1 MDLDEVK
8 STYPELLRK
17 YLFEGKE
24 EEALYGAYMLGKEC
38 FEAKIGIEDI
48 MNLHTQCLEEILKS
62 IPPSNIHDIV
72 LKSSNLLIEFS
83 IRFGLVCQDYF
94 KILQQTDE
102 KIRNAFFQAGE
113 ALTAGLNLQ
122 KMLSV
127 IIDVVRN
134 LIEAAGCAIIVLE
147 DDRVIIKTSEGLNDQ
162 NEIFKDFLFEAI
174 NEGKIKTVHDLREE
188 KSRILLEDGRE
199 IRSILAIP
207 LNLKGKI
214 IGALGICMTVTHH
227 FDEKDI
233 SLLTSFSYQAASAI
247 NNAFLFTELSH
258 HDSMIKALYDIDR
271 VITGSLELE
280 EILKSA
286 LSKALEV
293 TKTSAGGIYLLEKD
307 VDSLILKAHIGISR
321 ELSTALFRIKI
332 GQGVSGAAVKSG
344 KPVVLDIT
352 EYPSPELLSPLLND
366 GIVSIAG
373 VPLIAKE
380 KIVGAMTLADRRQRT
395 FSRDDLDLLNSIGSQ
410 IGVAIDNA
418 TLYNELEKHHKILT
432 TLYTI
437 ESVTSK
443 SLNLGEIFNVALSK
457 TLEAT
462 DTDAGTLY
470 SLDGG
475 VLHLEAFQGISPEF
489 KEKAAIRKMGEGIP
503 GIAAQSMKPI
513 TLSISQ
519 FPSPLLLPYVEN
531 FASFIGTPLMSK
543 GKVMGALALGTKK
556 KRTFVQ
562 DDLDLL
568 FSIGN
573 VIGIAIENAKL
584 YKEVK
589 DKAEHI
595 SALYRIA
602 QATKA
607 SLNIAEL
614 FDTMFVEM
622 RRILTF
628 DRTSINL
635 IKNEMVE
642 VFALAGEIEI
652 PELGK
657 GTRIP
662 LEKSST
668 MFIIDRRAGLARR
681 IEATPFYED
690 AILFEKGI
698 RSVIQVPLVSKG
710 ERIGV
715 LSLESCTPDI
725 YSRRDLD
732 LAQAIADQISTSLE
746 NVRLYEELK
755 QANLELERKL
765 KELEEFYEIAVGREL
780 RMVELKKE
788 IEELRKKIQMLEGN
802 V

>member
-1 MDLDEVK
+1 MDLDKVK
-8 STYPELLRK
+8 STYPKLLRK

-38 FEAKIGIEDI
+38 FEAKIAIEEVMNVHTHCLEDI
-48 MNLHTQCLEEILKS
+48 LKT
-62 IPPSNIHDIV
+62 IPPSSVHDVV

-94 KILQQTDE
+94 EILQQTDE
-102 KIRNAFFQAGE
+102 KIRHAFYQAGE
-113 ALTAGLNLQ
+113 ALTAGLDIQ

-127 IIDVVRN
+127 VVDIVKN
-134 LIEAAGCAIIVLE
+134 LIEAAGCAIMLLE
-147 DDRVIIKTSEGLNDQ
+147 EDRLVIKASEDLDEENK
-162 NEIFKDFLFEAI
+162 ICRDFLLETI
-174 NEGKIKTVHDLREE
+174 NKGKTRTVFDLREE
-188 KSRILLEDGRE
+188 KSHVFLKDGRE
-199 IRSILAIP
+199 IRSVLALP

-214 IGALGICMTVTHH
+214 IGALGIYLTVTHH

-233 SLLTSFSYQAASAI
+233 NLLTSFSYQAASAI
-247 NNAFLFTELSH
+247 DNAHLFTKLSR
-258 HDSMIKALYDIDR
+258 HDRMIKALYDIDR

-293 TKTSAGGIYLLEKD
+293 TETETGGIYLLEKD
-307 VDSLILKAHIGISR
+307 GDTLSLKAHIGISQ
-321 ELSTALFRIKI
+321 ELSTALARIKI
-332 GQGVSGAAVKSG
+332 GQGVSGTAVKSG

-352 EYPSPELLSPLLND
+352 EYPNPELLSPLLKD

-395 FSRDDLDLLNSIGSQ
+395 FSRDDLDLLTSIGSQ

-418 TLYNELEKHHKILT
+418 MLYNELEKHHKMLT
-432 TLYTI
+432 T
-437 ESVTSK
+437 
-443 SLNLGEIFNVALSK
+443 
-457 TLEAT
+457 
-462 DTDAGTLY
+462 
-470 SLDGG
+470 
-475 VLHLEAFQGISPEF
+475 
-489 KEKAAIRKMGEGIP
+489 
-503 GIAAQSMKPI
+503 
-513 TLSISQ
+513 
-519 FPSPLLLPYVEN
+519 
-531 FASFIGTPLMSK
+531 
-543 GKVMGALALGTKK
+543 
-556 KRTFVQ
+556 
-562 DDLDLL
+562 
-568 FSIGN
+568 
-573 VIGIAIENAKL
+573 L

-595 SALYRIA
+595 SALYGIA
-602 QATKA
+602 RAAKA
-607 SLNIAEL
+607 SLDIAEL
-614 FDTMFVEM
+614 FDAMVVEM
-622 RRILTF
+622 RAILSF

-642 VFALAGEIEI
+642 VFALAGKIEI
-652 PELGK
+652 PELGR

-662 LEKSST
+662 VEKSST
-668 MFIIDRRAGLARR
+668 MFIIDRREGLVRG

-715 LSLESCTPDI
+715 LSLESCTPAV

-732 LAQAIADQISTSLE
+732 LAQTIADQISTSLE

-755 QANLELERKL
+755 QANLELEKRL
-765 KELEEFYEIAVGREL
+765 KELEEFQTLAVGREL
-780 RMVELKKE
+780 KMVELKRRIRN
-788 IEELRKKIQMLEGN
+788 IEGK
-802 V
+802 

>member
-48 MNLHTQCLEEILKS
+48 MDLHTRCLEEILRTL
-62 IPPSNIHDIV
+62 PPSDVHDV
-72 LKSSNLLIEFS
+72 VMKSSNLLIELS

-94 KILQQTDE
+94 EILQQTDE

-113 ALTAGLNLQ
+113 ALTAGLDLQ
-122 KMLSV
+122 KILSV
-127 IIDVVRN
+127 IIDIVRN

-147 DDRVIIKTSEGLNDQ
+147 DDKVIIKTSEGLNDQ
-162 NEIFKDFLFEAI
+162 NKIFEHFLFEAI
-174 NEGKIKTVHDLREE
+174 NDGKMRTVHDLREE
-188 KSRILLEDGRE
+188 EARLLLKDGKQ

-207 LNLKGKI
+207 LNLKDKI
-214 IGALGICMTVTHH
+214 IGALGICLTVTHH

-247 NNAFLFTELSH
+247 NNAHLFTEL
-258 HDSMIKALYDIDR
+258 
-271 VITGSLELE
+271 E
-280 EILKSA
+280 
-286 LSKALEV
+286 
-293 TKTSAGGIYLLEKD
+293 
-307 VDSLILKAHIGISR
+307 
-321 ELSTALFRIKI
+321 
-332 GQGVSGAAVKSG
+332 Q
-344 KPVVLDIT
+344 
-352 EYPSPELLSPLLND
+352 
-366 GIVSIAG
+366 
-373 VPLIAKE
+373 
-380 KIVGAMTLADRRQRT
+380 
-395 FSRDDLDLLNSIGSQ
+395 
-410 IGVAIDNA
+410 
-418 TLYNELEKHHKILT
+418 HHKILKT
-432 TLYTI
+432 IYTI
-437 ESVTSK
+437 ESVINR
-443 SLNLGEIFNVALSK
+443 SLNLEEIFNVALSK

-470 SLDGG
+470 SFDGD

-489 KEKAAIRKMGEGIP
+489 KKKAAIRQMGEGIP
-503 GIAAQSMKPI
+503 GIVAQTMKPM
-513 TLSISQ
+513 TFDISQ
-519 FPSPLLLPYVEN
+519 FPSPLLLSYVAN

-556 KRTFVQ
+556 KQTFKQ

-573 VIGIAIENAKL
+573 VIGIAVENAKL

-589 DKAEHI
+589 DKAEYI

-602 QATKA
+602 RAAKA
-607 SLNIAEL
+607 SLDIVEL
-614 FDTMFVEM
+614 FDTMVAEM
-622 RRILTF
+622 RSILSF

-635 IKNEMVE
+635 LEKEVVE
-642 VFALAGEIEI
+642 VFAQAGEIEI

-657 GTRIP
+657 GTKIP
-662 LEKSST
+662 VEKSSAT
-668 MFIIDRRAGLARR
+668 FIIDRGVGLFRG
-681 IEATPFYED
+681 IEGTPFHED

-698 RSVIQVPLVSKG
+698 RSVIQVHLVSKG

-715 LSLESCTPDI
+715 LSIESRTPNA
-725 YSRRDLD
+725 YSQRDLD
-732 LAQAIADQISTSLE
+732 LAQAIADQISNSLE

-755 QANLELERKL
+755 QANLELEKRL

-780 RMVELKKE
+780 RMIELKKE
-788 IEELRKKIQMLEGN
+788 TEELRKKIQMLEGN